1 MAKLGDD
8 IYSSKMTK
16 QQQQQ
21 KNKKKKKKKQTKKQK
36 KIQLFETDQL
46 VVATNYPLISV
57 NSDQI

>member
-21 KNKKKKKKKQTKKQK
+21 KNKKKRKKNKQKNKKKFSYLKPINLLQPPT
-36 KIQLFETDQL
+36 T
-46 VVATNYPLISV
+46 P
-57 NSDQI
+57 